1 MIVEDFAKEI
11 QSKNDITTRIL
22 KDIILDM
29 KSVIRK
35 QNIVIAILALTTL
48 IGILY
53 FVLSKIQYFRGVL
66 MKFTEDL
73 TKYNKKHSRFY
84 IYNVGNWKYI

>member
-53 FVLSKIQYFRGVL
+53 FVFSKI
-66 MKFTEDL
+66 
-73 TKYNKKHSRFY
+73 
-84 IYNVGNWKYI
+84 